1 MNGEVDV
8 DLARRKRHV
17 FPRKRRV
24 ELRFAVH
31 ALMAASAYLFIAALV
46 IAA

>member
-1 MNGEVDV
+1 MSIWHAEKDM
-8 DLARRKRHV
+8 
-17 FPRKRRV
+17 FSPRKRRV

>member
-1 MNGEVDV
+1 MSIWHAEKDT
-8 DLARRKRHV
+8 
-17 FPRKRRV
+17 FSPRERRV
-24 ELRFAVH
+24 KLRFAVH